1 LIESEDDLGIVPRMM
16 RYLFDL
22 IMNSSEDI
30 EFNVKVS
37 FLELYNEK
45 LQDLLDRKDE

>member
-1 LIESEDDLGIVPRMM
+1 MM
-16 RYLFDL
+16 KHVFNL

-45 LQDLLDRKDE
+45 LQDLLDRKRDRNREY